1 MLEIDIPGFGP
12 LRIAH
17 LVLDYNGTIAFDGAL
32 IEGVQERL
40 FALAPKVEVHVLT
53 ADTFGGV
60 QRELA
65 GSPAAVHVLG
75 PGGEDRAKLG
85 YVRGLGIKRSACM
98 GNGRND
104 SLMLAEAALGVAVLG
119 PEGLAIEA
127 AEAADL
133 VAPSILDALDLLI
146 HPLRLI
152 ATLRT

>member
-1 MLEIDIPGFGP
+1 MIEIDIPGFAP
-12 LRIAH
+12 LRLAH

-32 IEGVQERL
+32 IEGVKERL
-40 FALAPKVEVHVLT
+40 LALALQIEIHVLT

-65 GSPAAVHVLG
+65 GTPAAVHVLG
-75 PGGEDRAKLG
+75 PGREDRAKLN
-85 YVRGLGIKRSACM
+85 YVRELGAERSACL

-104 SLMLAEAALGVAVLG
+104 ALMLAEAALGIAVLG
-119 PEGLAIEA
+119 DEGLAIEA
-127 AEAADL
+127 AEVADL
-133 VAPSILDALDLLI
+133 VAPSILDALDLFI